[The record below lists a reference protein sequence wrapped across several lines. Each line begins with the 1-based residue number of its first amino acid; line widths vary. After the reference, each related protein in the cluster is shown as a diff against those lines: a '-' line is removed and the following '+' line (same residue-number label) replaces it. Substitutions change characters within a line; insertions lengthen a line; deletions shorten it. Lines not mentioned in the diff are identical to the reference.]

1 MEINDEYI
9 KAKIKTRGQRA
20 MVYPNAVYWG
30 QPLDKRSCF
39 RGADEIFLQ
48 FVGKTICVRKKRQ
61 RSDEFYYEIK
71 DTDGLIAMPNWIAY
85 FDSEHLV
92 PPAEWSDSYN
102 PFRVDDI
109 WIDYD
114 EERILFV
121 DDLLIITG

>member
-1 MEINDEYI
+1 MDKNQGYI
-9 KAKIKTRGQRA
+9 KAKIKTRGQIA

-30 QPLDKRSCF
+30 QPLDKRSCC

-92 PPAEWSDSYN
+92 PPAEWKDILDPSI
-102 PFRVDDI
+102 VDDI
-109 WIDYD
+109 WLNY
-114 EERILFV
+114 EEDRIFFV